1 MNSVEDRVLVC
12 ARAVC
17 MLGPTTDGMASVSSA
32 AYCEASVSQREQLR
46 YSLLFVGL
54 DCSSSISLDMAILF
68 FF

>member
-1 MNSVEDRVLVC
+1 
-12 ARAVC
+12 

-68 FF
+68 N